1 MITFQSLDLVIRMLI
16 IVIIFGYVIIDFFRI
31 VMRYDKQSN
40 SKLNSRKQ
48 IKQNLNKNE
57 NI

>member
-16 IVIIFGYVIIDFFRI
+16 IGIIFGYVIIDFFRI

>member
-1 MITFQSLDLVIRMLI
+1 MITFQSLDLVMRMLI
-16 IVIIFGYVIIDFFRI
+16 VVIIFGYVITDFFRI
-31 VMRYDKQSN
+31 VMRYDKKSN

-48 IKQNLNKNE
+48 IKQNLNKNG

>member
-1 MITFQSLDLVIRMLI
+1 M
-16 IVIIFGYVIIDFFRI
+16 IIFGYVIIDFFRI

>member
-1 MITFQSLDLVIRMLI
+1 MITFQSLDLVMRMLI